1 MNWHFL
7 GVKLG
12 LEDHELRT
20 IDHDFRGDG
29 NERCKHEMLSR
40 WLRNAKRPTW
50 KAVTDALRLMGEHK
64 VAVKIQTKY
73 CTDAGKLTYSVV
85 LDIFTTSIIFIF
97 TGCGSIISKYCRSF
111 FIHSPLQIRHKHNS

>member
-29 NERCKHEMLSR
+29 NERCKHEMLSH

-50 KAVTDALRLMGEHK
+50 KAVADALRLMGEYK
-64 VAVKIQTKY
+64 VALKIQTKY

-85 LDIFTTSIIFIF
+85 VDIFTTTIIFIF
-97 TGCGSIISKYCRSF
+97 TGCGSIM
-111 FIHSPLQIRHKHNS
+111 